1 MLTLIMVVLT
11 IALGLLIDH
20 YYRKRHQE
28 SVSVARER
36 QGLSLSRILNML
48 PKGVFL
54 QPTFTWSRMLD
65 TGNMM
70 IGIHPLLMGLTGEPD
85 AIKTREVGEE
95 IKKGETFITIYDNGK
110 ELQIKSPISGKIVAI
125 NPDFYEA
132 KGIDLGKVWLYA
144 IRPVNVAQ
152 EIKNWY
158 VAEKSSEWLKEKFQ
172 QITAFL
178 MQKIQQQNMGIT
190 MADGG
195 ELPVGI
201 LTNFDASTWKEFNQN
216 ILS

>member
-1 MLTLIMVVLT
+1 MVVLT

-20 YYRKRHQE
+20 YYRKRHRE
-28 SVSVARER
+28 SVSVAQER

-152 EIKNWY
+152 EIHNWY

-178 MQKIQQQNMGIT
+178 MQKIQQQHMGIT